1 MVQRMINKKYVSAL
15 FTVIL
20 FIMGITPHIFAD
32 SYAFRSDTHYD
43 EFIEMQEPLTSN
55 QLARLSL
62 LSSGLKGNQLNSY
75 MEKLNILINES
86 ENEISSSMN
95 TDEKA
100 EALLLFLHNNVFTR
114 YSLTQTSLYT
124 VLDRGTYNCVSSAVL
139 YMILTRHHGVFVEGI
154 HVKDHA
160 FCFIPGTVSGGTDVE
175 TTNEWGYD
183 PGSRKEFQ
191 SSFASRTG
199 YAYVSPGNYKA
210 RLRQGDR
217 DMAGLILQNRIVELQ
232 KKNRH
237 MEALTLAADRL
248 ALTGSSMAKQDY
260 YNSVQNAA
268 AQKNIKKD
276 YLGGIELIS
285 TASLDDE
292 NFPDFLR
299 ATRSLL
305 AYNACAEAVNKSDLA
320 AAEEILF
327 SQGAYILKDDKS
339 AMESLILRRELEI
352 RARGDFSADLLDE
365 IAEAEAGGILS
376 SSRASSLAAYHYSI
390 KSEALSREGKH
401 RDAYLFMLEAAPW
414 IQKDR
419 EYKRLFGIVKNNT
432 AIEYHN
438 KIVALMNEG
447 KQDEAKNLLED
458 GLDMIPRNS
467 LLLKDKRKLDP

>member
-1 MVQRMINKKYVSAL
+1 MINKKIVSA
-15 FTVIL
+15 FITVIIL
-20 FIMGITPHIFAD
+20 ILSIFPPLFAD
-32 SYAFRSDTHYD
+32 SNAFRSDTPYD

-62 LSSGLKGNQLNSY
+62 LSSGLQGNQLNFY

-86 ENEISSSMN
+86 ESVISSSMSS
-95 TDEKA
+95 DEKA
-100 EALLLFLHNNVFTR
+100 EVLLKFLHNSVFTR
-114 YSLTQTSLYT
+114 YSLTQTTLH
-124 VLDRGTYNCVSSAVL
+124 VLLDRGTYNCVSSAIL

-160 FCFIPGTVSGGTDVE
+160 FCFIPGTAKGGTDVE

-191 SSFASRTG
+191 SSFTSRTG

-248 ALTGSSMAKQDY
+248 ALSGSLMAKQDY

-268 AQKNIKKD
+268 AQKNSIKD
-276 YLGGIELIS
+276 YLGGIEVIS
-285 TASLDDE
+285 KASIDDE
-292 NFPDFLR
+292 NFPDFLK

-305 AYNACAEAVNKSDLA
+305 AYNACAEAVNKSDLP
-320 AAEEILF
+320 AAEEILI
-327 SQGAYILKDDKS
+327 SQGAYILEEDKR

-352 RARGDFSADLLDE
+352 RVRGVFSADLLDE
-365 IAEAEAGGILS
+365 IAEAEADGILS
-376 SSRASSLAAYHYSI
+376 STRAASLGAYHYSMR
-390 KSEALSREGKH
+390 SEALSREGKH
-401 RDAYLFMLEAAPW
+401 QEAYLFMLKAPSW

-419 EYKRLFGIVKNNT
+419 EYKRLFGIIKNNT

-438 KIVALMNEG
+438 KFVTLMNEG
-447 KQDEAKNLLED
+447 KQDEAKKLLED
-458 GLDMIPRNS
+458 GLLLIPRNS
-467 LLLKDKRKLDP
+467 ILLKDKRNLNP